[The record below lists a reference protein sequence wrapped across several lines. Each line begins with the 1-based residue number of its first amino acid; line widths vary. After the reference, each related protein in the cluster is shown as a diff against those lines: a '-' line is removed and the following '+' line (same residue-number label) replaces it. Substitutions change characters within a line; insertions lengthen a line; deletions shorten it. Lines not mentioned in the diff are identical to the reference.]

1 MKNEKRSVSEIDLE
15 KLEIDEQDMLF
26 LKKFINSQIFVN
38 FYEGLN

>member
-38 FYEGLN
+38 YYEGLN